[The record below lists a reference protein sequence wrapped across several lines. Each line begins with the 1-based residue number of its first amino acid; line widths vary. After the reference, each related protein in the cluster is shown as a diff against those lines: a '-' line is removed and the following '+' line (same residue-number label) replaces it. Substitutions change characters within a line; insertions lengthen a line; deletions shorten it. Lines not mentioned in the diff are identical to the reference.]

1 MTVTKGGRYELFC
14 SRYAGNYTTRDKSVF
29 FGTEE
34 MTQQLG
40 ILTALIAP
48 GFGSQYPNDDL
59 A

>member
-1 MTVTKGGRYELFC
+1 MSYSVLGTQE
-14 SRYAGNYTTRDKSVF
+14 TTQQGINQF